1 MYLLVFQQNYDRK
14 YVGIFDDVKKAR
26 KTFSK
31 FAAYRYTNDDGYEE
45 EFLDPIFVNEYKTKT
60 KIKKFLKEEEI
71 F

>member
-31 FAAYRYTNDDGYEE
+31 LAAYRYTNDDGYEE
-45 EFLDPIFVNEYKTKT
+45 EFLDLVFYLTTKN
-60 KIKKFLKEEEI
+60 
-71 F
+71 